1 MGLLDSLKKIAKVAA
16 PIAGAGIASLL
27 VPGSG
32 FLAPALGGGIGA
44 LFGGQK
50 PGEALMTG
58 LLSGMGGKFLGPK
71 LGASKLGGALGK
83 FAAPAGAAIG
93 ATPAAI
99 AVAQQQEMM
108 NKMRKMYPNAD
119 DEQLRELVLRQT
131 VKAPTNYRGFEDMQ
145 VQSELVPLNVASGGG
160 VKDLRQSG
168 GMSLGPGTEKSDSI
182 PAMLSD
188 GEFVM
193 TSRAVRGIG
202 DGSRKLG
209 AKRLYDMMHKAERN
223 ATV

>member
-1 MGLLDSLKKIAKVAA
+1 MGLFDSLKKIAKVAA

-50 PGEALMTG
+50 PGQALLTG
-58 LLSGMGGKFLGPK
+58 LTAGMGAKMLG
-71 LGASKLGGALGK
+71 GSKLGGALGK
-83 FAAPAGAAIG
+83 FAAPVGAAAGAAL
-93 ATPAAI
+93 PSI
-99 AVAQQQEMM
+99 AVAEQNELMK
-108 NKMRKMYPNAD
+108 KMREMYPNE
-119 DEQLRELVLRQT
+119 DEEKLKELVLRQT
-131 VKAPTNYRGFEDMQ
+131 VKAPSNYEGFEDMQ
-145 VQSELVPLNVASGGG
+145 VQSELIPLNRASGGG

-209 AKRLYDMMHKAERN
+209 AKRLYNMMHKAEN
-223 ATV
+223 NVPV

>member
-1 MGLLDSLKKIAKVAA
+1 MGLFDSLKKIAKVAA

-50 PGEALMTG
+50 PGQALLTG
-58 LLSGMGGKFLGPK
+58 LMAGAGGKFLGP
-71 LGASKLGGALGK
+71 KLGGALGK
-83 FAAPAGAAIG
+83 FAAPVGAAAGAAL
-93 ATPAAI
+93 PSI
-99 AVAQQQEMM
+99 AVAEQNELMK
-108 NKMRKMYPNAD
+108 KMREMYPNE
-119 DEQLRELVLRQT
+119 DEEKLQELVLRQIA
-131 VKAPTNYRGFEDMQ
+131 KAPSNYEGFEDMQ
-145 VQSELVPLNVASGGG
+145 VQSELIPLNRASGGG

-209 AKRLYDMMHKAERN
+209 AKRLYNMMHKAEN
-223 ATV
+223 NVPV

>member
-1 MGLLDSLKKIAKVAA
+1 MGLFDSLKKIAKVAL

-32 FLAPALGGGIGA
+32 FLAPAIGGGIGA

-50 PGEALMTG
+50 PGQALLTG
-58 LLSGMGGKFLGPK
+58 LTAGMGGKFLGGSKLFSGLGKYAAP
-71 LGASKLGGALGK
+71 LGA
-83 FAAPAGAAIG
+83 AAA

-108 NKMRKMYPNAD
+108 DKMREMHPNLN
-119 DEQLRELVLRQT
+119 DEQLQELVLRQT
-131 VKAPTNYRGFEDMQ
+131 VKAPTNYQGFEDMQ
-145 VQSELVPLNVASGGG
+145 VQSELIPKARGG
-160 VKDLRQSG
+160 VMDLRQAG
-168 GMSLGPGTEKSDSI
+168 GMSLGPGTEKSDDI

-193 TSRAVRGIG
+193 TSRAVRGLG
-202 DGSRKLG
+202 NGNRKLG
-209 AKRLYDMMHKAERN
+209 AKRMYDMMHRAERN

>member
-1 MGLLDSLKKIAKVAA
+1 MGLFDSLKKIAKVAA

-50 PGEALMTG
+50 PGQALLTG
-58 LLSGMGGKFLGPK
+58 LMAGAGGKFLG
-71 LGASKLGGALGK
+71 GSKLGGALGK
-83 FAAPAGAAIG
+83 FAAPVGAAAGAAL
-93 ATPAAI
+93 PSI
-99 AVAQQQEMM
+99 AVAEQNELMK
-108 NKMRKMYPNAD
+108 KMREMYPNE
-119 DEQLRELVLRQT
+119 DEEKLKELVLRQT
-131 VKAPTNYRGFEDMQ
+131 VKAPSNYEGFEDMQ
-145 VQSELVPLNVASGGG
+145 VQSELIPLNRASGGG

-209 AKRLYDMMHKAERN
+209 AKRLYNMMHKAEN
-223 ATV
+223 NVPV